1 MKSSQHTFL
10 FVQRDILEFRPREC
24 GASVLQ
30 PAGRG
35 VGDHQQGRQ
44 HDHGGEG
51 RSVGLA
57 GLQQDAGGAVC
68 SNGNL

>member
-1 MKSSQHTFL
+1 M
-10 FVQRDILEFRPREC
+10 
-24 GASVLQ
+24 LQ